1 MEEAKRN
8 VGNIYDGLKRSS
20 DRMDVEDMI
29 ANEVRCFECM
39 CPFLT

>member
-20 DRMDVEDMI
+20 DRRDVEDMI
-29 ANEVRCFECM
+29 ANEVLCFVCISS
-39 CPFLT
+39 FLT